1 VIAVGVVLAVLYGG
15 GLRRLRRRNR
25 SWPLGRSVAFGAGVA
40 VLAASE
46 LVPESS
52 FVGHMLGHAL
62 LGMAAPLLLAL
73 GAPVTLALQSVTR
86 SSKLR
91 LLRALHSSPVRVL
104 AHPVVGFGLFGATLA
119 GLYLSPL
126 FPLSLR
132 HPALHAAVHLHFL
145 LAGGLFLWPLV
156 SVDPLPRRPP
166 HGVRVLAVLA
176 AVPFHAFLG
185 MVLLSTPRPLAPAFY
200 PSLADQHAAGGVLW
214 ASGELLTLVAA
225 TVVLRAWME
234 ADGREAARNDRRL
247 DARAG

>member
-1 VIAVGVVLAVLYGG
+1 VIAVGVVLAALYGG
-15 GLRRLRRRNR
+15 GLRRLGRRNR
-25 SWPLGRSVAFGAGVA
+25 SWPRWRSVAFAAGVSA
-40 VLAASE
+40 LAASE

-73 GAPVTLALQSVTR
+73 GAPVTLALQSISR
-86 SSKLR
+86 PSKRR

-126 FPLSLR
+126 FPLALR

-156 SVDPLPRRPP
+156 SADPLPRRPP
-166 HGVRVLAVLA
+166 HGARVLAVLA

-185 MVLLSTPRPLAPAFY
+185 MVLLSTLAPAFY

>member
-1 VIAVGVVLAVLYGG
+1 M
-15 GLRRLRRRNR
+15 
-25 SWPLGRSVAFGAGVA
+25 AFGAGVA
-40 VLAASE
+40 ALVASE

-52 FVGHMLGHAL
+52 FVGHMVGHAL

-73 GAPVTLALQSVTR
+73 GAPVTLALQTLPR
-86 SSKLR
+86 PSKR
-91 LLRALHSSPVRVL
+91 GLLRALHSSPVRLL
-104 AHPVVGFGLFGATLA
+104 AHPVVGFALFGATLVA
-119 GLYLSPL
+119 LYLSPL

-145 LAGGLFLWPLV
+145 LAGAVFLWPLV
-156 SVDPLPRRPP
+156 GVDPLPRRPP
-166 HGVRVLAVLA
+166 HGARVLAVLA

-185 MVLLSTPRPLAPAFY
+185 MALLSTQRPLAPAVY
-200 PSLADQHAAGGVLW
+200 PSLADQHAAAGVLW

-247 DARAG
+247 DTPVA